1 MVSEVFK
8 MSVLTKVIGSLLTGT
23 GMIVFLLGTNTVTP
37 YAFIWI
43 IIGLLMM
50 SMGFSLVTAGRGNPE
65 RKPPPPTVTE
75 IRCDSKS
82 CDFKEIRNFEKG
94 DYILKPLTARCPK
107 CNSSMT
113 IQGVYM
119 VKEEEKKKEDV

>member
-1 MVSEVFK
+1 
-8 MSVLTKVIGSLLTGT
+8 MSVLTKVIGSLLTGI
-23 GMIVFLLGTNTVTP
+23 GIVVFLWGTGNAPPLSFV
-37 YAFIWI
+37 WI
-43 IIGLLMM
+43 VIGLLMI
-50 SMGFSLVTAGRGNPE
+50 SMGFSLVTAGRANPA

-94 DYILKPLTARCPK
+94 DYILKVLTARCPK

-119 VKEEEKKKEDV
+119 VKEEEKEKINV

>member
-1 MVSEVFK
+1 
-8 MSVLTKVIGSLLTGT
+8 MSILTKVIGSLLTGT
-23 GMIVFLLGTNTVTP
+23 GIVVFLWGTGTLPPLSFV
-37 YAFIWI
+37 WI
-43 IIGLLMM
+43 VIGLLMI
-50 SMGFSLVTAGRGNPE
+50 SMGFSLVTAGRANPE

-94 DYILKPLTARCPK
+94 DYILKILTARCPK

-119 VKEEEKKKEDV
+119 VKEEEKEKINV

>member
-1 MVSEVFK
+1 

-23 GMIVFLLGTNTVTP
+23 GMIVFLWGTNAVMP

-43 IIGLLMM
+43 ITGLLMM
-50 SMGFSLVTAGRGNPE
+50 SMGFSLVTAGRTSPA

-75 IRCDSKS
+75 IRCDNKN

-94 DYILKPLTARCPK
+94 DYILKPLTPRCPK
-107 CNSSMT
+107 CSSSMT

-119 VKEEEKKKEDV
+119 VKEEEKEKADV

>member
-1 MVSEVFK
+1 MGI
-8 MSVLTKVIGSLLTGT
+8 LTKVIGSVLTGV
-23 GMIVFLLGTNTVTP
+23 GVIVFLYGTGTDPPLSFV
-37 YAFIWI
+37 WI
-43 IIGLLMM
+43 VIGLLMI
-50 SMGFSLVTAGRGNPE
+50 SMGFSLVTAGRANPE

-107 CNSSMT
+107 CESSMT

-119 VKEEEKKKEDV
+119 VKEEEKEKTNV